1 MSQPGSGVPS
11 APTLTGE
18 CRGCLT
24 GSLSPQALHEMP
36 TRTIRGTTKGFD
48 QITGRDRNSCMNQE
62 DPLKR
67 ERPKKAPPIVQD
79 RWITSREVAT
89 RLSVHLNTVARI
101 IKRGEL
107 GKVLVL
113 SSKDF
118 RISESALEKFI
129 KSRLVG

>member
-1 MSQPGSGVPS
+1 MKQVPNS
-11 APTLTGE
+11 IMAE
-18 CRGCLT
+18 EDDHKK
-24 GSLSPQALHEMP
+24 SP
-36 TRTIRGTTKGFD
+36 
-48 QITGRDRNSCMNQE
+48 
-62 DPLKR
+62 
-67 ERPKKAPPIVQD
+67 PKKAPPIVHD

-101 IKRGEL
+101 VRRGEL

-113 SSKDF
+113 SSKDL